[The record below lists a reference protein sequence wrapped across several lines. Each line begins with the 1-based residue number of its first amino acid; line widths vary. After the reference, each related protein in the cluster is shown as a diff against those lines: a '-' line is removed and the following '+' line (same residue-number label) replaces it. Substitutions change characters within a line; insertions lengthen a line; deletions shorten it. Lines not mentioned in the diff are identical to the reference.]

1 MLPDINQTIKIPE
14 NVTVE
19 IANGLVK
26 IKGKNGEIERTLSDR
41 NVKIAVEEG
50 SIVLSSKKP
59 TKREKRM
66 IGTFKAHIKNMI
78 KGVEEGYTYKLKVAS
93 SHFPIT
99 VNLEGR
105 DLVVKN
111 FLGEKIPR
119 RCKIPEGVN
128 VKVDGS
134 IITVESP
141 DIEKAGKTA
150 SLIELTTR
158 ITKRDRRVFQDG
170 VYITQKPER

>member
-1 MLPDINQTIKIPE
+1 MLPDINQKIKIPE
-14 NVTVE
+14 NITVE
-19 IANGLVK
+19 IVNGLIK
-26 IKGKNGEIERTLSDR
+26 IKGKNGEVERTLSDR

-50 SIVLSSKKP
+50 NIVLSSKKP

-99 VNLEGR
+99 VNLEGKE
-105 DLVVKN
+105 LVVKN

-134 IITVESP
+134 IITVESL
-141 DIEKAGKTA
+141 DIEKAGRTA
-150 SLIELTTR
+150 SLIELATR

-170 VYITQKPER
+170 VYITQKPGR